1 VIASF
6 FPFTNSNIEKKI
18 INHPADFI
26 YKILIFSSA
35 LEAQVQGHGKERT
48 KLDGARAAGALHLHE
63 AKKLK

>member
-26 YKILIFSSA
+26 YKILIF
-35 LEAQVQGHGKERT
+35 LQLWRPKFKGMEKEGLSWMERELRELYT
-48 KLDGARAAGALHLHE
+48 SMKPRS
-63 AKKLK
+63 